1 MKLSDI
7 KANLSIFLKF
17 SPNVD
22 LDPNL
27 LKTELQTIV
36 EEKIVTEIILG
47 LALRILMQI
56 RLQLLI
62 RAGNCR
68 AA

>member
-27 LKTELQTIV
+27 LKLQTIL
-36 EEKIVTEIILG
+36 EEKIVTKIILG

-56 RLQLLI
+56 RLQLLSQ
-62 RAGNCR
+62 AGNCR
-68 AA
+68 AP